1 MTNPFPKS
9 YTTFAILVGLVIRL
23 IFIVGTSFQFSFDIK
38 FETGMYQLVF
48 FLYFGLI
55 IVFAY
60 WAHKMLNKVYSI
72 SRYSK
77 EFWIFDAIV
86 IGIFV
91 LPFCLRWLIG
101 SFQ

>member
-1 MTNPFPKS
+1 MRNHFPES
-9 YTTFAILVGLVIRL
+9 YTSFAILVGLVIRL
-23 IFIVGTSFQFSFDIK
+23 IFLVGTGLQSSFDIT
-38 FETGMYQLVF
+38 FQSEMFHLVY

-55 IVFAY
+55 MVVAY

-72 SRYSK
+72 SRYSR
-77 EFWIFDAIV
+77 EICIFDEVV

-101 SFQ
+101 LFQ